1 MAGVSRRRLGQDRQV
16 RDMQKEEKQD
26 ERNPQKKAEAGQT
39 KRASFVQRLLSG
51 VVLVI
56 LAVILVTSG
65 GLPLFFATLAISLI
79 GLFEMY
85 RVFGIEKRSLGYVGY
100 LTVAVYYG
108 LVYFALEQYMTLM
121 IVASLMLLL
130 SFYVLTFPEYKV
142 SVVAKAFMGVVY
154 VGVMLSCLYQTRM
167 MTDGRY
173 LVWLIFLS
181 SWGSD
186 TCAYCA
192 GMLFGKHKMAPI
204 LSPKKTVEG
213 AVGGILGAAL
223 LGALF
228 GTAFGGKLYEVE
240 NPAVVCACACAI
252 GALISMLGDLAASAI
267 KRDYGVKDYGH
278 CIPGHGGIMDR
289 FDSVIFTAPAVY
301 FALSFLKYL

>member
-1 MAGVSRRRLGQDRQV
+1 MADEFLKKNQN
-16 RDMQKEEKQD
+16 EK
-26 ERNPQKKAEAGQT
+26 KIG
-39 KRASFVQRLLSG
+39 SFVKRLSSG
-51 VVLVI
+51 IVLLALAVVLV
-56 LAVILVTSG
+56 G
-65 GLPLFFATLAISLI
+65 YGRLPLFLATLGISMI

-100 LTVAVYYG
+100 LTVLTYYG
-108 LVYFALEQYMTLM
+108 LVWFELEQYMTLM
-121 IVASLMLLL
+121 IIASLMALLT
-130 SFYVLTFPEYKV
+130 FYVITFPEYKV

-154 VGVMLSCLYQTRM
+154 VGVMLSYLYETRM
-167 MTDGRY
+167 MSDGRY

-186 TCAYCA
+186 TCAYCT
-192 GMLFGKHKMAPI
+192 GMLFGKHKMTPV

-213 AVGGILGAAL
+213 AVGGVLGAAI
-223 LGALF
+223 LGFAF
-228 GTAFGGKLYEVE
+228 ASFFGGNFNEVE
-240 NPAVVCACACAI
+240 NPALACGVACAI
-252 GALISMLGDLAASAI
+252 AALISMVGDLAASAI

-289 FDSVIFTAPAVY
+289 FDSVIFTAPAIY

>member
-1 MAGVSRRRLGQDRQV
+1 MA
-16 RDMQKEEKQD
+16 D
-26 ERNPQKKAEAGQT
+26 ESLKKNQNEKKASSFA
-39 KRASFVQRLLSG
+39 KRLASGIVLLILA
-51 VVLVI
+51 VVLV
-56 LAVILVTSG
+56 TRG
-65 GLPLFFATLAISLI
+65 GLPLFLAALAISLI

-85 RVFGIEKRSLGYVGY
+85 RVFGIERCSLGYVGY
-100 LTVAVYYG
+100 LAVAVYYG
-108 LVYFALEQYMTLM
+108 LVYFGLEEYMTLM

-130 SFYVLTFPEYKV
+130 SFYVITFPEYKV
-142 SVVAKAFMGVVY
+142 SMVAKAFMGVVY
-154 VGVMLSCLYQTRM
+154 LGVMMSCLYQTRM
-167 MTDGRY
+167 MADGRY

-186 TCAYCA
+186 TCAYCT
-192 GMLFGKHKMAPI
+192 GMLFGKHKMTPV

-213 AVGGILGAAL
+213 AVGGIVGAAL

-228 GTAFGGKLYEVE
+228 GTVFGGQLYEVSE
-240 NPAVVCACACAI
+240 PAVTCLFACAI
-252 GALISMLGDLAASAI
+252 GALISMLGDLTASAI

-301 FALSFLKYL
+301 FALTFLK